1 MLSQEP
7 AGCPLGTTLVVRDLF
22 YNTPARLKFMKRDA
36 AEGAAVFALVQ
47 KLALSHP
54 GVSFQFIRDGKRE
67 LMTPGDG
74 KLSSAL
80 YAVLGRDMALGF
92 TPVRGEGEDVTVTGF
107 VSLPACCRGS
117 RTYQHFF
124 VNGRPVKSK
133 LLMAALERA
142 YENQKMVGKFPGCVL
157 QLQVKASQVDV
168 NVHPAKTEVKFL
180 HERQVFDGVY
190 YGVLSAL
197 QGETRHPT
205 VTFAPPQPS
214 PQAGSG
220 GEQRPPLQPAQGKPV
235 LRDAAGALLRPLERA
250 YTPRPPCRGNLSPVF
265 PQNPP
270 GNPPIF
276 AEMWI
281 NRWKMLKNPGR
292 RRCPGLIHPPYT
304 LRPPAGPRPQLKLK
318 VPRPLWAGPKALR
331 FRPLPG
337 RGGPWRL
344 AGEILQTYLI
354 VEQGMRSTSSTSTPP
369 TSGCSLTG

>member
-1 MLSQEP
+1 M
-7 AGCPLGTTLVVRDLF
+7 
-22 YNTPARLKFMKRDA
+22 
-36 AEGAAVFALVQ
+36 
-47 KLALSHP
+47 
-54 GVSFQFIRDGKRE
+54 
-67 LMTPGDG
+67 
-74 KLSSAL
+74 
-80 YAVLGRDMALGF
+80 
-92 TPVRGEGEDVTVTGF
+92 TVTGF

-250 YTPRPPCRGNLSPVF
+250 YTPAS
-265 PQNPP
+265 
-270 GNPPIF
+270 
-276 AEMWI
+276 
-281 NRWKMLKNPGR
+281 
-292 RRCPGLIHPPYT
+292 RC
-304 LRPPAGPRPQLKLK
+304 
-318 VPRPLWAGPKALR
+318 V
-331 FRPLPG
+331 
-337 RGGPWRL
+337 
-344 AGEILQTYLI
+344 
-354 VEQGMRSTSSTSTPP
+354 
-369 TSGCSLTG
+369 